1 MTDPLIIRRRYG
13 WEALRKGVAR
23 GIDEHGD
30 DFVFGASKVSAA
42 EGAGAEFD
50 SEDESLTDWYTS
62 HKAGKDEAND
72 GDDEEE
78 APAERP

>member
-1 MTDPLIIRRRYG
+1 M
-13 WEALRKGVAR
+13 
-23 GIDEHGD
+23 
-30 DFVFGASKVSAA
+30 SAE

-62 HKAGKDEAND
+62 HKADKDKVDD
-72 GDDEEE
+72 GDADEE